1 MADRPAIG
9 REAEFE
15 ALMNRLL
22 AIAQTKPW
30 TVFDWASRRWSRL
43 PPSVQQA
50 VAAVIDR
57 TLLTERP
64 DGKP

>member
-15 ALMNRLL
+15 GLMLRLL
-22 AIAQTKPW
+22 TIAQTNPW
-30 TVFDWASRRWSRL
+30 TVFAWASRHWARL

-57 TLLTERP
+57 TLLTEWP
-64 DGKP
+64 DQKA